1 MDNIFLFNNILLF
14 ILFIINIIIKEKYIY
29 FILIYSSLFL
39 YNIYALYIIIKAFWG
54 KKNNFIFKF
63 IFLSL
68 LLYIFTYF
76 LIYDPNPLFY
86 LFTYYLFFP
95 DFFKA
100 VVIIVIH
107 TYYISKLTGEEAQ
120 NEKIK
125 YNYAYSPLSTNE
137 NNSVKGF
144 GELQSNNNNTTMDV
158 LNNYYFLSNYI
169 DCLKKDKIMFFIYL
183 FIIFLIIIIDIKLF
197 FQRNKIWVL
206 FNSKKNTLPISTSKN
221 TTFYITAMIANMEKS
236 INIYINEMKKLI
248 NYLGEENIIVSIVE
262 NGDSKDKT
270 AYYLNEFQDYL
281 NQKNIRNNFILTHVI
296 KDPRK
301 NETNETN
308 ITTIEEELNDLN
320 QTMNETQ
327 FQIFTHLRIEYF
339 AKLRN
344 KCFDLLYEIPDI
356 DYNNTK
362 IIYFNDIMFEYEDII
377 NLLSKN
383 NEDYDAVCGLDFD
396 DHFYDTWVSI
406 DLNGNGLRHGFPYFI
421 NKEAQDLVINHKPIR
436 VFSCWNGVI
445 VFNALPLKDK
455 KIQFRSEIDY
465 NRTVKYSI
473 NTDQQFSYES
483 ECTYFHIDLYE
494 LGFTKKFI
502 NPEVRFAYIYRHY
515 RKKKKAYPNFTMLFN
530 YIINY
535 FLSFT
540 ENRNKYMSNYKDK
553 DIKLSSNLENWYIY
567 NKKKLSINDRKN

>member
-1 MDNIFLFNNILLF
+1 MFL
-14 ILFIINIIIKEKYIY
+14 
-29 FILIYSSLFL
+29 
-39 YNIYALYIIIKAFWG
+39 
-54 KKNNFIFKF
+54 
-63 IFLSL
+63 
-68 LLYIFTYF
+68 T
-76 LIYDPNPLFY
+76 
-86 LFTYYLFFP
+86 
-95 DFFKA
+95 
-100 VVIIVIH
+100 H
-107 TYYISKLTGEEAQ
+107 
-120 NEKIK
+120 
-125 YNYAYSPLSTNE
+125 
-137 NNSVKGF
+137 
-144 GELQSNNNNTTMDV
+144 
-158 LNNYYFLSNYI
+158 
-169 DCLKKDKIMFFIYL
+169 L
-183 FIIFLIIIIDIKLF
+183 FIIFFIIIIDIKLF

-206 FNSKKNTLPISTSKN
+206 LNSKKNTLPISTSKN

-281 NQKNIRNNFILTHVI
+281 NQKNIRNNFLLIHVI
-296 KDPRK
+296 KEPRK

-308 ITTIEEELNDLN
+308 ITSIEEELNDLN
-320 QTMNETQ
+320 QAMNETQ

-377 NLLSKN
+377 NLLSTN

-421 NKEAQDLVINHKPIR
+421 NKEAQDLVINHKPVR

-502 NPEVRFAYIYRHY
+502 NPEVRFAYI
-515 RKKKKAYPNFTMLFN
+515 
-530 YIINY
+530 
-535 FLSFT
+535 
-540 ENRNKYMSNYKDK
+540 
-553 DIKLSSNLENWYIY
+553 
-567 NKKKLSINDRKN
+567 